1 VIVLAPRVPVAEVDV
16 TLVQLVQKGA
26 PTAEKAIDVNTI
38 IPTLPNLRSVFL
50 IYVGPPISWI
60 DSAQALQKVDRVPGR
75 QNLPRFDHSRVVRC
89 ERLVIMLT

>member
-38 IPTLPNLRSVFL
+38 IPTLPNLRSAYR
-50 IYVGPPISWI
+50 IRYG
-60 DSAQALQKVDRVPGR
+60 
-75 QNLPRFDHSRVVRC
+75 LPFIFFRI
-89 ERLVIMLT
+89 E